1 MSENPVSGQV
11 ATQFQL
17 LFTPGSPVF
26 DATPATEIYVR
37 DTTHPNM
44 TQIPGVRQRQITTF
58 AGNALTSQSLG
69 LESVVLRVST
79 KKIEGVRAI
88 YP

>member
-1 MSENPVSGQV
+1 MRRNS
-11 ATQFQL
+11 TQFQL

-44 TQIPGVRQRQITTF
+44 TQILGVRQRQITTF

-69 LESVVLRVST
+69 LESVVLRVLNE
-79 KKIEGVRAI
+79 KN
-88 YP
+88 